1 MVAFPPHLQLAF
13 LVTSEL
19 ALSVHT
25 YGLRFW
31 RLITLAFFVSLA
43 VSSLSDSPAGSAFP
57 PAGSAFWPASSIQS
71 HSTLLF
77 SSAWL
82 TCVKGLRY
90 GCLSLSIT
98 SVSSR
103 DYSMLTACVEHSA
116 FERDCDSFDIVTTC
130 AASIPIVFF
139 ACQSYVY
146 GHYRN
151 LASSFASFAIDIG
164 SHQPSVLGSLYACK
178 LCLIS
183 RPQSSVLHTCETHFQ
198 PWFSWIPFDSRFAAC
213 DLFRFRLPS
222 KKRSQTHIITRI
234 CLDCG
239 LRTQLLPSYAH
250 RISTP
255 SDVAISTRACAV
267 GLRFGLHF
275 RLVFPFGL
283 RSIFVCPCNLRLQ
296 RTNWACTYVRGCGF
310 EPFSSLRPVYFRS
323 RFRPYIYR
331 FLSVLIISTSSSTLR
346 LRPQSF
352 SFCAG
357 HPYVYGL
364 YR

>member
-1 MVAFPPHLQLAF
+1 MRFRRA
-13 LVTSEL
+13 
-19 ALSVHT
+19 
-25 YGLRFW
+25 LRF
-31 RLITLAFFVSLA
+31 RVYQIHLR
-43 VSSLSDSPAGSAFP
+43 AG
-57 PAGSAFWPASSIQS
+57 
-71 HSTLLF
+71 LLY
-77 SSAWL
+77 
-82 TCVKGLRY
+82 R
-90 GCLSLSIT
+90 CLSLSIT

-103 DYSMLTACVEHSA
+103 AYSMLTVCVGHSA
-116 FERDCDSFDIVTTC
+116 FERDCDSFGFVTAC

-164 SHQPSVLGSLYACK
+164 SHQPSVFGSLYARE

-183 RPQSSVLHTCETHFQ
+183 RPQSSVLRTCETHFQ
-198 PWFSWIPFDSRFAAC
+198 PWSSWMPFDSRFAAC

-239 LRTQLLPSYAH
+239 LRTHLLSSCAY
-250 RISTP
+250 RFSTP
-255 SDVAISTRACAV
+255 SDVAISTRTCAV
-267 GLRFGLHF
+267 GLRFDLHF
-275 RLVFPFGL
+275 WLVFPFDL
-283 RSIFVCPCNLRLQ
+283 RSTFVCLFNLRLE
-296 RTNWACTYVRGCGF
+296 RTIWACTYVRGCGF
-310 EPFSSLRPVYFRS
+310 EPFSSLRSVYFQS
-323 RFRPYIYR
+323 RFRPYIHR
-331 FLSVLIISTSSSTLR
+331 FLSVLILSTSSSTLR

-357 HPYVYGL
+357 HRYAYGL